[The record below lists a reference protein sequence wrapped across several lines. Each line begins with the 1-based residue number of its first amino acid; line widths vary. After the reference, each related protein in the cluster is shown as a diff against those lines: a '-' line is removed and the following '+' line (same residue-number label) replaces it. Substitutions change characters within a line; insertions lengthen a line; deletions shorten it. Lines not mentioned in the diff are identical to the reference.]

1 MNLNT
6 TFVQSLASTQQLTIG
21 RMWDRYRLLSA
32 KPVKTPRELQE
43 LEEAT
48 AFLKPY
54 SDEPAGLAEPVP
66 SRRAQRDEKVAAGNR
81 GVVLNTQKIKAA
93 NLPGARELALHRDSA
108 ALGRLL
114 SKPEVSL
121 SVGER
126 HQLKRLKAR
135 LSNYVGM
142 TGYAATDADF
152 KVAA

>member
-6 TFVQSLASTQQLTIG
+6 KFVQSLASTQQLTIG
-21 RMWDRYRLLSA
+21 RMWDRYRRLSA
-32 KPVKTPRELQE
+32 KPVKTPGELKE

-48 AFLKPY
+48 AFLTPY
-54 SDEPAGLAEPVP
+54 ADEPAGLAEPVP

-81 GVVLNTQKIKAA
+81 GIVLNTQKIKAA
-93 NLPGARELALHRDSA
+93 NLPGVRELALHRDSA

-114 SKPEVSL
+114 SKPGASL

-126 HQLKRLKAR
+126 HELKNLKAR

-142 TGYAATDADF
+142 IGYAATDADF